1 MTIVTTEQLAAHL
14 GISARQVQRLA
25 AAGLPSIPVGARGR
39 RYDLEACEQWLVVN
53 REALRT
59 SMGRAPVAARSSES
73 SSESAVS
80 AYTAAYRRARLRV
93 MPSGPTRKHG

>member
-39 RYDLEACEQWLVVN
+39 RYDPDACEQWLQAN
-53 REALRT
+53 AEALR
-59 SMGRAPVAARSSES
+59 GRKQQPRPS
-73 SSESAVS
+73 SSCLSAS
-80 AYTAAYRRARLRV
+80 AAAAFTEAARRARLRV
-93 MPSGPTRKHG
+93 MPSEPKRRGG

>member
-1 MTIVTTEQLAAHL
+1 MTLLTTEQLAAHL

-59 SMGRAPVAARSSES
+59 SMGRARVAARPSES
-73 SSESAVS
+73 PSASAVS
-80 AYTAAYRRARLRV
+80 AYTDAYRRARLRV
-93 MPSGPTRKHG
+93 MPSEPR